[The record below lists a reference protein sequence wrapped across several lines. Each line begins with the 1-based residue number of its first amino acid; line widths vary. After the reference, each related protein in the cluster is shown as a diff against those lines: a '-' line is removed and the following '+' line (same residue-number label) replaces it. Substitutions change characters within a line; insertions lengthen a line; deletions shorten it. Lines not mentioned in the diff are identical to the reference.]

1 MVQQSTLTAE
11 IRFVMGSGRVAGARM
26 MYITAKIQKK
36 NNEITLWKSIE
47 ARDSALTVIGF

>member
-36 NNEITLWKSIE
+36 TNEITLWKSIE
-47 ARDSALTVIGF
+47 ARDSALVIVF